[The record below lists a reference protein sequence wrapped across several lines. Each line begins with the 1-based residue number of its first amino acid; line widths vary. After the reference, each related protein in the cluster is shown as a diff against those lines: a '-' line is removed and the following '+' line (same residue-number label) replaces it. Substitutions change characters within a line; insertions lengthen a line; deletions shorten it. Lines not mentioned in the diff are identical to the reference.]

1 MPKHKWKFTAH
12 FRSGAYGWKGTALA
26 TKRMK
31 EAMTEIKK
39 VARSDSALAGQGAV
53 ELLCSLYPACEHIDG
68 SSGSLGTALNRTVT
82 ALVPILIQADWDMN
96 TRGRWLENLYE
107 AVCNDGWSILSEVED
122 SWGEICVYPG
132 LANLW
137 ADRLVP
143 FLRDVWSSESRGH
156 VMGDG
161 ACLSCLLYAHRYDE
175 LQELIA
181 LDRVKLWSNAKFW
194 AEALVQQ
201 GKIDEAVAYAE
212 SIRDFHEGRYDN
224 HSIDEFCERTLLEAG
239 RAEEAYVRYGLRIP
253 GQGTYLSIYRRLVSK
268 YPHRD
273 ARQILLDLMG
283 KSGEKGKW
291 FAAAKDA
298 GLLDVALTCARSGGA
313 EPSTLLRAT
322 RDFAEKEPQF
332 AVAVGIES
340 IKALLSGMSY
350 ELPTGLD
357 VAVHYEAV
365 MAVARQHGM
374 REQAKAELARAA
386 CGPFG
391 DRLLREALA
400 RKLQQDSPPVTL
412 RRENSDERPV

>member
-1 MPKHKWKFTAH
+1 MAKHKWQFTAC
-12 FRSGAYGWKGTALA
+12 FRTGAYGWKGTALA
-26 TKRMK
+26 TKRVK
-31 EAMTEIKK
+31 EAVSEIKK
-39 VARSDSALAGQGAV
+39 VARTDSALAGEGAV
-53 ELLCSLYPACEHIDG
+53 ELLCRLYSACEHIDG
-68 SSGSLGTALNRTVT
+68 SSGSLGTALNRTV
-82 ALVPILIQADWDMN
+82 AVLVPILIQADWDMN
-96 TRGRWLENLYE
+96 TRGRLLEDLYE
-107 AVCNDGWSILSEVED
+107 AVCNDGWSILSQVED

-143 FLRDVWSSESRGH
+143 FLRDVWSSEDRGH
-156 VMGDG
+156 VTGDSV
-161 ACLSCLLYAHRYDE
+161 CLSCLLRTQRYDE

-181 LDRVKLWSNAKFW
+181 LDRFKFWSNACFW

-201 GKIDEAVAYAE
+201 GKIDEAIAYAE
-212 SIRDFHEGRYDN
+212 SIRDFHEGKYDN
-224 HSIDEFCERTLLEAG
+224 HSIDEFCEKTLLEAG
-239 RAEEAYVRYGLRIP
+239 RAEEAYTMYGLRIP
-253 GQGTYLSIYRRLVSK
+253 AQGTYVSVYRHLVRK

-283 KSGEKGKW
+283 ESSEKGKW

-298 GLLDVALTCARSGGA
+298 GLLDVALACARSGGA

-322 RDFAEKEPQF
+322 RDFAEKDPQF

-340 IKALLSGMSY
+340 IKALLCGMSY

-374 REQAKAELARAA
+374 REQTKAELAKVA
-386 CGPFG
+386 CSPFG
-391 DRLLREALA
+391 DRLLRDTLM
-400 RKLQQDSPPVTL
+400 RKLQQDSPPVTS

>member
-1 MPKHKWKFTAH
+1 MAKHKWQFTAR
-12 FRSGAYGWKGTALA
+12 FRAGAYGWKGTALA
-26 TKRMK
+26 AKRMK
-31 EAMTEIKK
+31 EAVTEIKK
-39 VARSDSALAGQGAV
+39 VARTDSGLAGQGAV
-53 ELLCSLYPACEHIDG
+53 ELLCRLYPACEHIDG
-68 SSGSLGTALNRTVT
+68 SSGSLGTALNRTVA

-107 AVCNDGWSILSEVED
+107 AVCNDGWSILSQVED
-122 SWGEICVYPG
+122 RWGEICVYAG

-143 FLRDVWSSESRGH
+143 FLRDVWSSADRGH
-156 VMGDG
+156 ATGDSI
-161 ACLSCLLYAHRYDE
+161 CLSCLLHMQRYDE
-175 LQELIA
+175 LRELIA
-181 LDRVKLWSNAKFW
+181 LDRLKFWSNACFW

-212 SIRDFHEGRYDN
+212 SIRDFHEGKYDN
-224 HSIDEFCERTLLEAG
+224 HSIDDFCEKTLLEAG
-239 RAEEAYVRYGLRIP
+239 RAEEAYTRYGLRIP
-253 GQGTYLSIYRRLVSK
+253 EQGTYLSIYRRLVSK

-283 KSGEKGKW
+283 KSGDKSKW
-291 FAAAKDA
+291 FTAAKDA
-298 GLLDVALTCARSGGA
+298 GFLDVALACARSGRA

-322 RDFAEKEPQF
+322 RDFAEKDPQF

-350 ELPTGLD
+350 ESPTGLD

-391 DRLLREALA
+391 DRLLRDTLM

-412 RRENSDERPV
+412 RRENPDERPV

>member
-1 MPKHKWKFTAH
+1 MAKHKWKFKAH
-12 FRSGAYGWKGTALA
+12 FRTGAYGWKGTALA
-26 TKRMK
+26 SKRMR
-31 EAMTEIKK
+31 EAVSEIKK
-39 VARSDSALAGQGAV
+39 AARADSALAGEGAI
-53 ELLCSLYPACEHIDG
+53 ELMCRLYPACEHIDG
-68 SSGSLGTALNRTVT
+68 SSGSLGTALNRTIA
-82 ALVPILIQADWDMN
+82 ALVPIVAKADWDMN
-96 TRGRWLENLYE
+96 TRGKLLEDLYE

-122 SWGEICVYPG
+122 HWGEICVYPG

-143 FLRDVWSSESRGH
+143 FLRDVWSSESRGY
-156 VMGDG
+156 VTGDG
-161 ACLSCLLYAHRYDE
+161 ACMSCLLYTHRYDE
-175 LQELIA
+175 LEELIA

-194 AEALVQQ
+194 AAALVQQ
-201 GKIDEAVAYAE
+201 GKVDEAVAYAE
-212 SIRDFHEGRYDN
+212 SIRDLHEGRYDN
-224 HSIDEFCERTLLEAG
+224 HSIDEFCEETLLEAG
-239 RAEEAYVRYGLRIP
+239 RAEEAYTRYGLRIL
-253 GQGTYLSIYRRLVSK
+253 GQGTYVSVYRHLVRK

-298 GLLDVALTCARSGGA
+298 GFLDVALACARSGGA

-322 RDFAEKEPQF
+322 RDFAEKDPHF
-332 AVAVGIES
+332 AVDVGIES

-365 MAVARQHGM
+365 MAVACQHGM
-374 REQAKAELARAA
+374 QEQAKAELARAA
-386 CGPFG
+386 CSPFG
-391 DRLLREALA
+391 DRLLREALM
-400 RKLQQDSPPVTL
+400 RKLLQDSPPATL